1 MEIFKICLGHI
12 TAGLD
17 NGLNWGIRENKML
30 RKTPRL
36 VTCIPGQTV
45 VFKDRCT
52 GGRQGL
58 RRKFTNGVLK
68 VLKIPFETSR

>member
-1 MEIFKICLGHI
+1 METFKRCLGHI

-17 NGLNWGIRENKML
+17 NELNWGIRENKML
-30 RKTPRL
+30 RKTPRFE
-36 VTCIPGQTV
+36 TCIPGQTV

-58 RRKFTNGVLK
+58 RMKFTN
-68 VLKIPFETSR
+68 